1 MVIIEDKPKAVPC
14 LRPMC
19 NSVRRYLPAQLDEAE
34 FFCRLTLM
42 SRVHTVPATVT
53 SDAASVVCHDLQ
65 ASASLTLL
73 SFLLTYLVTYHYL
86 SPGDLQN
93 VVYSIILS
101 IEILGHR
108 AWAAPRILRWGYKT
122 GFARSARE
130 KNLYPTFPNV
140 EVQANKYQSG
150 ELKFSHLYSTE

>member
-1 MVIIEDKPKAVPC
+1 MVITEDKPKAVPC

-19 NSVRRYLPAQLDEAE
+19 NSIRRYLPAQLDEAE

-130 KNLYPTFPNV
+130 KKFVPHFSKCGGTSKQISVRGV
-140 EVQANKYQSG
+140 EIQSLVQY
-150 ELKFSHLYSTE
+150 